1 MFGAK
6 KNLFTS
12 NYRCI
17 RELLIWLFYLLSQNT
32 KWRSKLNMELWL
44 NDFWVLTSLLQ
55 QQKDV
60 LLCGQHNVMIWRTW
74 KTEMQN
80 EYGIVFNS
88 DTAQTLHHF
97 LWKLLSSFRVLP
109 NCIPSLVLN
118 AFHLKKHNICVDKNL
133 VELLPLL
140 KRFCFFCAFVQKFNN
155 KKNWRRRRQEI
166 CPVPVQSKKCFYSQ
180 QLLII
185 LKKQNALVLFPEK
198 SILNFLSSTQINE
211 MFFVFFSS
219 QWRAF
224 STSKR
229 KLLRFVVFEQTFDH
243 FRPNCSW

>member
-140 KRFCFFCAFVQKFNN
+140 KRFCFFLRVCPKIQQQQK
-155 KKNWRRRRQEI
+155 KKTEDAEG
-166 CPVPVQSKKCFYSQ
+166 KKFALSPFSQ
-180 QLLII
+180 
-185 LKKQNALVLFPEK
+185 KNVY
-198 SILNFLSSTQINE
+198 ILNSCLSFWKSKTHLFFFQRKVFLI
-211 MFFVFFSS
+211 FFPPH
-219 QWRAF
+219 
-224 STSKR
+224 K
-229 KLLRFVVFEQTFDH
+229 
-243 FRPNCSW
+243 